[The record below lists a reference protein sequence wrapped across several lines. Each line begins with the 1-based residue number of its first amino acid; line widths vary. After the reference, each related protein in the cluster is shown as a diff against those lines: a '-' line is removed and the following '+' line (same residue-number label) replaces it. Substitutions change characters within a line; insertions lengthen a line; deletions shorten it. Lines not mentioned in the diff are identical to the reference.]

1 MAKTI
6 DEYLKEITTLAADRD
21 LSVRWY
27 RDKVREIVPAKLTES
42 NIISSIRKG
51 DSSARPIYGLM
62 NLMYY
67 DPKLK
72 ESLPYYDVFP
82 LVIPIK
88 RLNNGFLGINFHYL
102 SVPMRLGLLEKLQP
116 LSQEGRRI
124 GWDRVSNF
132 RGVKPCVK
140 RYLAT
145 HVKSR
150 FLKIEEEQ
158 MQLAAMMPVQRFR
171 KESYRKV
178 HAESRGK
185 V

>member
-6 DEYLKEITTLAADRD
+6 DEYLNEITTLAADRD

-27 RDKVREIVPAKLTES
+27 RDKVREIVPRRLTET

-51 DSSARPIYGLM
+51 DSSTRPIYGLM

-72 ESLPYYDVFP
+72 ETLPYYDVFP

-88 RLNNGFLGINFHYL
+88 RLNDGFLGINFHYL
-102 SVPMRLGLLEKLQP
+102 SIPLRLGLLERMQP

-124 GWDRVSNF
+124 GWNRVSKF
-132 RGVKPCVK
+132 RYIKPCIK

-145 HVKSR
+145 QVRSR

-158 MQLAAMMPVQRFR
+158 MQLAAMMPVQRFK

-178 HAESRGK
+178 HAESRGQR
-185 V
+185 

>member
-6 DEYLKEITTLAADRD
+6 DEYLNEITTLAADRN

-27 RDKVREIVPAKLTES
+27 RDKVREIVPAKLTET

-51 DSSARPIYGLM
+51 DSSTKPIYGLM

-88 RLNNGFLGINFHYL
+88 KYNNGFLGINFHYL
-102 SVPMRLGLLEKLQP
+102 SVPLRLGLLEEFQP
-116 LSQEGRRI
+116 LSQEGRRK
-124 GWDRVSNF
+124 GWNRVSKF
-132 RGVKPCVK
+132 RYIKPCVK

-178 HAESRGK
+178 HAESRGRG
-185 V
+185 

>member
-1 MAKTI
+1 MASLF
-6 DEYLKEITTLAADRD
+6 DTLQAGA
-21 LSVRWY
+21 Y
-27 RDKVREIVPAKLTES
+27 RANIVPRTDKARVWFRRAVKELGTVNRTSVLKDPILDKRAKPL
-42 NIISSIRKG
+42 IG
-51 DSSARPIYGLM
+51 DM
-62 NLMYY
+62 CMYIY

-88 RLNNGFLGINFHYL
+88 RYNNGFLGINFHYL
-102 SVPMRLGLLEKLQP
+102 SVPLRLGLLEKLQP

-124 GWDRVSNF
+124 GWDRISKF
-132 RGVKPCVK
+132 RYIRPCVK

-178 HAESRGK
+178 HAESRGRR
-185 V
+185 

>member
-6 DEYLKEITTLAADRD
+6 DEYLNEITTLAADRD

-27 RDKVREIVPAKLTES
+27 RDKVREIVPRKLTET

-51 DSSARPIYGLM
+51 DSSTRPIYGLM

-72 ESLPYYDVFP
+72 DSLPYYDIFP

-88 RLNNGFLGINFHYL
+88 RLNDGFIGINFHYL
-102 SVPMRLGLLEKLQP
+102 SVPLRLGLLEKMQP
-116 LSQEGRRI
+116 LAQEGRRI
-124 GWDRVSNF
+124 GWNRVSKF
-132 RGVKPCVK
+132 RYIKPCVK

-178 HAESRGK
+178 HAESRGRT
-185 V
+185 

>member
-6 DEYLKEITTLAADRD
+6 DEYLNEITTLAAGRD
-21 LSVRWY
+21 LSERWY
-27 RDKVREIVPAKLTES
+27 RDRVREIVPTRLTET

-51 DSSARPIYGLM
+51 DSSTRPIYGLM

-88 RLNNGFLGINFHYL
+88 RLNDGFIGINFHYL
-102 SVPMRLGLLEKLQP
+102 SIPLRLGLLEKLQP
-116 LSQEGRRI
+116 LTQEGRRI
-124 GWDRVSNF
+124 GWNRVSKF
-132 RGVKPCVK
+132 RYIKPCVK

-178 HAESRGK
+178 HAESRGRG
-185 V
+185 

>member
-6 DEYLKEITTLAADRD
+6 EEYLNEITTLAAGRD
-21 LSVRWY
+21 LSERWY
-27 RDKVREIVPAKLTES
+27 RDRVKEIVPYRLTES

-51 DSSARPIYGLM
+51 DSSIRPIYGLM

-82 LVIPIK
+82 LVIPIRK
-88 RLNNGFLGINFHYL
+88 LNDGFIGINFHYL
-102 SVPMRLGLLEKLQP
+102 SIPLRLGLLEKLQP

-124 GWDRVSNF
+124 GWTRVSKF
-132 RGVKPCVK
+132 RYIRPCVK

-158 MQLAAMMPVQRFR
+158 MQLAAMMPVQRFK
-171 KESYRKV
+171 KESFRKV
-178 HAESRGK
+178 HAESRRK
-185 V
+185 R